1 MEVEFK
7 KHGIGNRE
15 DYDDFVRDDEEGAL
29 DFVGEVWVLS
39 PTWIEGIRVGSFCDL
54 L

>member
-29 DFVGEVWVLS
+29 DFCRRSL
-39 PTWIEGIRVGSFCDL
+39 GIVSNLD
-54 L
+54 